1 MATKTLLFTH
11 PACAGHDM
19 GEGHP
24 EQPAR
29 LAAVLSALEGPDFQD
44 LERREAPETTRD
56 RILLMHPPAY
66 VDGLMAAF
74 PTEGRVQIDAD
85 TAVSAGSREAAFRA
99 VGGVVAAVDAVM
111 KGEAK
116 HAFCAVRPPGHHAEP
131 DQTMGFCLFN
141 NIAIGAAHARD
152 VYHLQRVAVIDFDVH
167 HGNGTQAMFE
177 NEPMFFY
184 GSTHQMPLYPG
195 TGRPSETGIA
205 DNIVNV
211 ALPPMGG
218 SAEFRKA
225 FQDVVLPK
233 LDAFG
238 PELLMISAGFDAHRD
253 DPLAQ
258 ENLDEDDFVWVTQE
272 LLKIADK
279 HCEGRVV
286 SALEGG
292 YNLDA
297 LGRSAAA
304 HVRVLMA

>member
-1 MATKTLLFTH
+1 MGTKTLLFTH

-29 LAAVLSALEGPDFQD
+29 LAAVLSALEGPDFQN

-85 TAVSAGSREAAFRA
+85 TAVSAGSREAALRA
-99 VGGVVAAVDAVM
+99 VGGVVAAVDSVM

-152 VYHLQRVAVIDFDVH
+152 VYHLHRVAVIDFDVH

-205 DNIVNV
+205 GNIVNV
-211 ALPPMGG
+211 ALPPFAG
-218 SAEFRKA
+218 SEEFRRA
-225 FQDVVLPK
+225 FSDVILPK
-233 LDAFG
+233 LDEFG
-238 PELLMISAGFDAHRD
+238 PELMMISAGFDAHRD

-258 ENLDEDDFVWVTQE
+258 ENLDEEDFAWVTAE
-272 LLKIADK
+272 LINIADK
-279 HCEGRVV
+279 HSQGRVV

-292 YNLDA
+292 YDLDA

-304 HVRVLMA
+304 HVKVLMA